1 MAEKEFAKG
10 VSVKEVA
17 TKYGSILKIGINVEK
32 FYENPQTETGFV
44 NIDILK
50 GKESGKPYAVINNF
64 KPDKK
69 EKTKQEVE
77 PEPVPV
83 VEFAEEEIIIDE
95 EIPF

>member
-10 VSVKEVA
+10 VSVKEVT

-32 FYENPQTETGFV
+32 FYENPQTETGYI
-44 NIDILK
+44 NLDILK
-50 GKESGKPYAVINNF
+50 GKESGKPYAVINNY
-64 KPDKK
+64 KHDKK
-69 EKTKQEVE
+69 EEPAQQE